1 MFWQIAAYRDDT
13 SPELVRLLNDM
24 AWVPF
29 VGMTSTAVV
38 QAGALAYSMPGDRRP
53 VPVFPRWAAYLN
65 LWVMFV
71 LWAPAP

>member
-1 MFWQIAAYRDDT
+1 
-13 SPELVRLLNDM
+13 
-24 AWVPF
+24 
-29 VGMTSTAVV
+29 
-38 QAGALAYSMPGDRRP
+38 MPGDRRP